1 MEAGLF
7 RFLRFSLGLEWEVKD
22 ILDGRQGCFDWEAC
36 YQFAK
41 RQTLVGVLFDGIQ
54 RLPKE
59 LAPARPLLLR
69 WLSDSESIRRRN
81 MRMDRA
87 SAYIYNKVCTAGFRC
102 CILKGQGNAL
112 LYPHPSS
119 RIPGDVDVWVM
130 ANREE
135 LRRIA
140 LSLTEGDVSSLQES
154 LNHIGLTVHG
164 VSVELHSTPALLNSP
179 LYNSRLQ
186 RWLKRNADLQCSN
199 RIALPNNAGEVAV
212 PTLSFNI
219 IYQLC
224 HLFHHCFYEG
234 VGLRQIVDYY
244 LVLKNT
250 DFSGNTNGVSGNTD
264 CDGVL
269 SNTDFTDNTDRV
281 DGNTDRGCFLLNTDF
296 TDNTDGIGGNA
307 ESDGSLLNTD
317 FTDNTDRIGGNAES
331 DGSLMNTDFTD
342 NTDRIGGNAES
353 DGSLLNTDCTDNTDR
368 IGGNAE
374 SDGSLMNTDFTDNT
388 DRIGG
393 NAESDGFLLN
403 TDFTDNTDRVD
414 GNTDRGC
421 FLLNTDFTDFT
432 DGFSGDLDED
442 GSLLNTD
449 CTDCTDSSSGG
460 LVEVDSGGSLVAL
473 QEELKWLGL
482 WEFAGAVMYVLR
494 EVMGLDEKRMICAP
508 DERRGRLLLEEIMA
522 GGNFGHYDT
531 RNHFG
536 QGALWHN
543 IQRFRRDWRMLRF
556 YPSEALS
563 EPLFRACHFL
573 WRWKQKHAGKPKE
586 RNCN

>member
-7 RFLRFSLGLEWEVKD
+7 RFLRFSLGLEGEVKGL
-22 ILDGRQGCFDWEAC
+22 LDGRKGSFDWDAC

-87 SAYIYNKVCTAGFRC
+87 SAYIYNKVSAAGFRC

-119 RIPGDVDVWVM
+119 RTPGDVDVWVM

-135 LRRIA
+135 LRHIA
-140 LSLTEGDVSSLQES
+140 LSLTEGDGSSLQES

-250 DFSGNTNGVSGNTD
+250 DFSGNTDGGAGNTD
-264 CDGVL
+264 RDEVL
-269 SNTDFTDNTDRV
+269 LNTDFTDSTDSSSGDFEVDGCFLNTDYTDFTDRFS
-281 DGNTDRGCFLLNTDF
+281 GNTDEGCFLLNTDCMDS
-296 TDNTDGIGGNA
+296 TDSSSGDFEVDGC
-307 ESDGSLLNTD
+307 
-317 FTDNTDRIGGNAES
+317 F
-331 DGSLMNTDFTD
+331 
-342 NTDRIGGNAES
+342 
-353 DGSLLNTDCTDNTDR
+353 LNTDC
-368 IGGNAE
+368 A
-374 SDGSLMNTDFTDNT
+374 DF
-388 DRIGG
+388 
-393 NAESDGFLLN
+393 L
-403 TDFTDNTDRVD
+403 
-414 GNTDRGC
+414 
-421 FLLNTDFTDFT
+421 
-432 DGFSGDLDED
+432 
-442 GSLLNTD
+442 
-449 CTDCTDSSSGG
+449 DSSSGG
-460 LVEVDSGGSLVAL
+460 LGEVDSGGALVAL

-573 WRWKQKHAGKPKE
+573 WRWKQKHTGKPKE
-586 RNCN
+586 RNRN

>member
-1 MEAGLF
+1 MLC
-7 RFLRFSLGLEWEVKD
+7 S
-22 ILDGRQGCFDWEAC
+22 ILI
-36 YQFAK
+36 
-41 RQTLVGVLFDGIQ
+41 LH
-54 RLPKE
+54 
-59 LAPARPLLLR
+59 
-69 WLSDSESIRRRN
+69 
-81 MRMDRA
+81 RA
-87 SAYIYNKVCTAGFRC
+87 S
-102 CILKGQGNAL
+102 
-112 LYPHPSS
+112 
-119 RIPGDVDVWVM
+119 PGDVDVWVM

-135 LRRIA
+135 LRHIA
-140 LSLTEGDVSSLQES
+140 LSLTEGDGSSLQES
-154 LNHIGLTVHG
+154 LNHMGLTVHG

-179 LYNSRLQ
+179 LHNSRLQ
-186 RWLKRNADLQCSN
+186 KWLKRNADLQCSN

-244 LVLKNT
+244 FVLKNT
-250 DFSGNTNGVSGNTD
+250 DFSGNTDEASGNTDCFSGNTD

-269 SNTDFTDNTDRV
+269 S
-281 DGNTDRGCFLLNTDF
+281 
-296 TDNTDGIGGNA
+296 
-307 ESDGSLLNTD
+307 NTD

-331 DGSLMNTDFTD
+331 DGSLMNTD
-342 NTDRIGGNAES
+342 
-353 DGSLLNTDCTDNTDR
+353 CTD
-368 IGGNAE
+368 
-374 SDGSLMNTDFTDNT
+374 
-388 DRIGG
+388 
-393 NAESDGFLLN
+393 FL
-403 TDFTDNTDRVD
+403 
-414 GNTDRGC
+414 
-421 FLLNTDFTDFT
+421 
-432 DGFSGDLDED
+432 
-442 GSLLNTD
+442 
-449 CTDCTDSSSGG
+449 DSSSGG
-460 LVEVDSGGSLVAL
+460 LGEVDSGGALVAL

-482 WEFAGAVMYVLR
+482 GEFAGAVMYVLR

-573 WRWKQKHAGKPKE
+573 WRWKQKHTGMPKE
-586 RNCN
+586 RNLN

>member
-22 ILDGRQGCFDWEAC
+22 LLDGRQGCFDWDAC

-41 RQTLVGVLFDGIQ
+41 RQTLAGVLFDGIQ

-87 SAYIYNKVCTAGFRC
+87 SAYIYNKVCAAGFRC

-140 LSLTEGDVSSLQES
+140 LSLTEGDGSSLQES
-154 LNHIGLTVHG
+154 LNHIGLTLHG

-179 LYNSRLQ
+179 LHNSRLQ
-186 RWLKRNADLQCSN
+186 KWLKRNADLQCSN

-264 CDGVL
+264 CFSGNTDCDGVL
-269 SNTDFTDNTDRV
+269 
-281 DGNTDRGCFLLNTDF
+281 L
-296 TDNTDGIGGNA
+296 
-307 ESDGSLLNTD
+307 
-317 FTDNTDRIGGNAES
+317 
-331 DGSLMNTDFTD
+331 
-342 NTDRIGGNAES
+342 
-353 DGSLLNTDCTDNTDR
+353 
-368 IGGNAE
+368 
-374 SDGSLMNTDFTDNT
+374 NTDFTDNT

-403 TDFTDNTDRVD
+403 TDFTDNTDRIGGNAESD
-414 GNTDRGC
+414 GS
-421 FLLNTDFTDFT
+421 LLNTDFTDFT

-522 GGNFGHYDT
+522 GGNFGHYDE

-563 EPLFRACHFL
+563 EPLFRVCHFL
-573 WRWKQKHAGKPKE
+573 WRWKQKHTGKPKE
-586 RNCN
+586 HNRN

>member
-1 MEAGLF
+1 MEAVYPGQCAVSVEHDQGVMEAGLF
-7 RFLRFSLGLEWEVKD
+7 RFLRFSLGLEGEAKGL
-22 ILDGRQGCFDWEAC
+22 LDGRKGSFDWDAC

-81 MRMDRA
+81 MRIDRA
-87 SAYIYNKVCTAGFRC
+87 SAYIYNKVCAAGFRC

-119 RIPGDVDVWVM
+119 RTPGDVDVWVM

-135 LRRIA
+135 LRHIA
-140 LSLTEGDVSSLQES
+140 LSLTEGDGSSLQES

-164 VSVELHSTPALLNSP
+164 VSMELHSTPALLNSP
-179 LYNSRLQ
+179 LHNSRLQ
-186 RWLKRNADLQCSN
+186 KWLKRNADLQCSN

-244 LVLKNT
+244 FVLMNT
-250 DFSGNTNGVSGNTD
+250 DFSGNTDEASGNTDGVSGNTD
-264 CDGVL
+264 EDGVL
-269 SNTDFTDNTDRV
+269 S
-281 DGNTDRGCFLLNTDF
+281 
-296 TDNTDGIGGNA
+296 
-307 ESDGSLLNTD
+307 NTD

-331 DGSLMNTDFTD
+331 DGSLMNTDCTDFTD
-342 NTDRIGGNAES
+342 SSSGDFEG
-353 DGSLLNTDCTDNTDR
+353 DGCLLNTDCTD
-368 IGGNAE
+368 
-374 SDGSLMNTDFTDNT
+374 
-388 DRIGG
+388 
-393 NAESDGFLLN
+393 FL
-403 TDFTDNTDRVD
+403 
-414 GNTDRGC
+414 
-421 FLLNTDFTDFT
+421 
-432 DGFSGDLDED
+432 
-442 GSLLNTD
+442 
-449 CTDCTDSSSGG
+449 DSSSGG
-460 LVEVDSGGSLVAL
+460 LGEVDSGGALVAL

-482 WEFAGAVMYVLR
+482 GEFAGAVMYVLR

-563 EPLFRACHFL
+563 EPLFRAWHFL
-573 WRWKQKHAGKPKE
+573 WRWKQKHIGMPKE
-586 RNCN
+586 RNLN

>member
-1 MEAGLF
+1 MEAVYPGQCAVSVEHDQGVMEAGLF
-7 RFLRFSLGLEWEVKD
+7 RFLRFSLGLEGEAKGL
-22 ILDGRQGCFDWEAC
+22 LDGRKGAFDWDAC

-81 MRMDRA
+81 MRIDRA
-87 SAYIYNKVCTAGFRC
+87 SAYIYNKVCAAGFRC

-119 RIPGDVDVWVM
+119 RTPGDVDVWVM

-135 LRRIA
+135 LRHIA
-140 LSLTEGDVSSLQES
+140 LSLTEGDGSSLQES

-179 LYNSRLQ
+179 LHNSRLQ
-186 RWLKRNADLQCSN
+186 KWLKRNADLQCSN

-250 DFSGNTNGVSGNTD
+250 DFSGNTDGGAGNTDRDEVLLNTDFTDFTDKVSGNTD
-264 CDGVL
+264 EDGVL
-269 SNTDFTDNTDRV
+269 SNTDF
-281 DGNTDRGCFLLNTDF
+281 
-296 TDNTDGIGGNA
+296 
-307 ESDGSLLNTD
+307 S
-317 FTDNTDRIGGNAES
+317 DNTDRIGGNAES
-331 DGSLMNTDFTD
+331 DGSLMNTD
-342 NTDRIGGNAES
+342 S
-353 DGSLLNTDCTDNTDR
+353 
-368 IGGNAE
+368 
-374 SDGSLMNTDFTDNT
+374 TDFTDSSS
-388 DRIGG
+388 G
-393 NAESDGFLLN
+393 
-403 TDFTDNTDRVD
+403 DFEGD
-414 GNTDRGC
+414 GC
-421 FLLNTDFTDFT
+421 FLNMDCADF
-432 DGFSGDLDED
+432 L
-442 GSLLNTD
+442 
-449 CTDCTDSSSGG
+449 DSSSGG
-460 LVEVDSGGSLVAL
+460 LGEVDSGGALVAL

-573 WRWKQKHAGKPKE
+573 WRWKQKHTGMPKE
-586 RNCN
+586 RNLN

>member
-1 MEAGLF
+1 MEAVYPGQCTVSVEHDKGVMEAGLF
-7 RFLRFSLGLEWEVKD
+7 RFLRFSLGLEGEVKGL
-22 ILDGRQGCFDWEAC
+22 LDGRKGSFDWDAC

-81 MRMDRA
+81 MRIDRA

-135 LRRIA
+135 LRHIA
-140 LSLTEGDVSSLQES
+140 FSLTEGDGSSLQES
-154 LNHIGLTVHG
+154 LNHMGLTVHG

-179 LYNSRLQ
+179 LHNSRLQ

-212 PTLSFNI
+212 PTVSFNI

-244 LVLKNT
+244 FVLMNT
-250 DFSGNTNGVSGNTD
+250 DFSGNTDEASGNTDGVSGNTD
-264 CDGVL
+264 E
-269 SNTDFTDNTDRV
+269 
-281 DGNTDRGCFLLNTDF
+281 GCLFLNTDF
-296 TDNTDGIGGNA
+296 TDFTDKVSGNTD
-307 ESDGSLLNTD
+307 EDGVLSNTD

-331 DGSLMNTDFTD
+331 DGSLMNTDCTDFTD
-342 NTDRIGGNAES
+342 SSSGDFEG
-353 DGSLLNTDCTDNTDR
+353 DGCLLNTDC
-368 IGGNAE
+368 A
-374 SDGSLMNTDFTDNT
+374 DF
-388 DRIGG
+388 
-393 NAESDGFLLN
+393 L
-403 TDFTDNTDRVD
+403 
-414 GNTDRGC
+414 
-421 FLLNTDFTDFT
+421 
-432 DGFSGDLDED
+432 
-442 GSLLNTD
+442 
-449 CTDCTDSSSGG
+449 DSSSGG
-460 LVEVDSGGSLVAL
+460 LGEVDSGGALVAL

-573 WRWKQKHAGKPKE
+573 WRWKQKHTGMPKE
-586 RNCN
+586 RNLN

>member
-1 MEAGLF
+1 MEAVYPGQCAVSVEHDKGVMEAGLF
-7 RFLRFSLGLEWEVKD
+7 RFLRFSLGLEGEEKD
-22 ILDGRQGCFDWEAC
+22 LLNGRQGSFDWDAC

-87 SAYIYNKVCTAGFRC
+87 SAYIYNKVCAAGFRC

-130 ANREE
+130 TNREE
-135 LRRIA
+135 LRHIA
-140 LSLTEGDVSSLQES
+140 LSLTEGDGSSLQES

-179 LYNSRLQ
+179 LHNSRLQ
-186 RWLKRNADLQCSN
+186 KWLKRNADLQCSN

-244 LVLKNT
+244 FVLKNT

-264 CDGVL
+264 RDEVFL
-269 SNTDFTDNTDRV
+269 NTDYTDFTDRFS
-281 DGNTDRGCFLLNTDF
+281 GNTDEGRFLLNTDYTDSTDSSSGDFEGDGCFLNTDYTDFTDRFSGNTDDGCFLLNTDY
-296 TDNTDGIGGNA
+296 
-307 ESDGSLLNTD
+307 TD
-317 FTDNTDRIGGNAES
+317 FTDRFS
-331 DGSLMNTDFTD
+331 
-342 NTDRIGGNAES
+342 
-353 DGSLLNTDCTDNTDR
+353 
-368 IGGNAE
+368 
-374 SDGSLMNTDFTDNT
+374 
-388 DRIGG
+388 
-393 NAESDGFLLN
+393 
-403 TDFTDNTDRVD
+403 
-414 GNTDRGC
+414 GNTDEGC
-421 FLLNTDFTDFT
+421 FLLNTDYTDST
-432 DGFSGDLDED
+432 DSSSGDFEGD
-442 GSLLNTD
+442 GCLLNMD
-449 CTDCTDSSSGG
+449 CADFLDSSSGG
-460 LVEVDSGGSLVAL
+460 LGKVDSGGALVAL
-473 QEELKWLGL
+473 QKELKWLGL
-482 WEFAGAVMYVLR
+482 WEFAGSVMYVLR

-508 DERRGRLLLEEIMA
+508 DDRRGRLLLEEIMA
-522 GGNFGHYDT
+522 GGNFGHYDE

-563 EPLFRACHFL
+563 EPLFRVCHFL
-573 WRWKQKHAGKPKE
+573 WRWKQKHAGMPKE
-586 RNCN
+586 RNRN

>member
-7 RFLRFSLGLEWEVKD
+7 RFLRFSLGLEGEVKGL
-22 ILDGRQGCFDWEAC
+22 LDGRKGSFDWDAC

-87 SAYIYNKVCTAGFRC
+87 SAYIYNKVCAAGFRC

-119 RIPGDVDVWVM
+119 RTPGDVDVWVV

-135 LRRIA
+135 LRHIA
-140 LSLTEGDVSSLQES
+140 LSLTEGDGSSLQES

-179 LYNSRLQ
+179 LHNSRLQ
-186 RWLKRNADLQCSN
+186 KWLKRNADLQCSN

-250 DFSGNTNGVSGNTD
+250 DFSGNTNGASGNTD
-264 CDGVL
+264 RDEV
-269 SNTDFTDNTDRV
+269 
-281 DGNTDRGCFLLNTDF
+281 
-296 TDNTDGIGGNA
+296 
-307 ESDGSLLNTD
+307 
-317 FTDNTDRIGGNAES
+317 
-331 DGSLMNTDFTD
+331 
-342 NTDRIGGNAES
+342 
-353 DGSLLNTDCTDNTDR
+353 LLNTDCMDSTDSSSGDF
-368 IGGNAE
+368 
-374 SDGSLMNTDFTDNT
+374 DGD
-388 DRIGG
+388 
-393 NAESDGFLLN
+393 
-403 TDFTDNTDRVD
+403 
-414 GNTDRGC
+414 GC
-421 FLLNTDFTDFT
+421 FLNTDFTDFT
-432 DGFSGDLDED
+432 DRVSGNTDED
-442 GSLLNTD
+442 GVLSNTDYTDFTDRVSGNTDEGCFLLNTD
-449 CTDCTDSSSGG
+449 CADFLDSSSGG
-460 LVEVDSGGSLVAL
+460 LGEVDSGGALVAL

-563 EPLFRACHFL
+563 EPLFRVCHFL
-573 WRWKQKHAGKPKE
+573 WRWKQKHTGKPKE
-586 RNCN
+586 RNRN

>member
-7 RFLRFSLGLEWEVKD
+7 HFLRFSLGLEGEVKGL
-22 ILDGRQGCFDWEAC
+22 LDGRKGAFDWDAC
-36 YQFAK
+36 YLFAK

-54 RLPKE
+54 RLPKK

-87 SAYIYNKVCTAGFRC
+87 SAYIYNKVCAAGFRC

-130 ANREE
+130 TNREE
-135 LRRIA
+135 LRHIA
-140 LSLTEGDVSSLQES
+140 LSLTEGDGSSLHES

-179 LYNSRLQ
+179 LHNSRLQ
-186 RWLKRNADLQCSN
+186 KWLKRNADLQCSN
-199 RIALPNNAGEVAV
+199 RIALPDNAGEVAV

-234 VGLRQIVDYY
+234 VGLRQIVDYFF
-244 LVLKNT
+244 VLMNT
-250 DFSGNTNGVSGNTD
+250 DFSGNTDEGAGNTD
-264 CDGVL
+264 RDEVFL
-269 SNTDFTDNTDRV
+269 NTDFTDSTDRFS
-281 DGNTDRGCFLLNTDF
+281 GNTDGGGFLLNTDYTDSTDSSSGDFEVDGCFLNTDYTDFTDRFSGNTDEGCFLLNTDCMDS
-296 TDNTDGIGGNA
+296 TDSSSGDFEVDGCFLNTDY
-307 ESDGSLLNTD
+307 TD
-317 FTDNTDRIGGNAES
+317 FTDRFS
-331 DGSLMNTDFTD
+331 
-342 NTDRIGGNAES
+342 
-353 DGSLLNTDCTDNTDR
+353 
-368 IGGNAE
+368 
-374 SDGSLMNTDFTDNT
+374 
-388 DRIGG
+388 
-393 NAESDGFLLN
+393 
-403 TDFTDNTDRVD
+403 
-414 GNTDRGC
+414 GNTDEGC
-421 FLLNTDFTDFT
+421 FLLNTDCMD
-432 DGFSGDLDED
+432 S
-442 GSLLNTD
+442 
-449 CTDCTDSSSGG
+449 TDSSSGDFEG
-460 LVEVDSGGSLVAL
+460 DGCFLNTDCADFLDSSSGGFGEVDSGGALVAL

-522 GGNFGHYDT
+522 GGNFGHYDE

-543 IQRFRRDWRMLRF
+543 IQRLRRDWRMLRF

-573 WRWKQKHAGKPKE
+573 WRWKQKHTGKPIE
-586 RNCN
+586 CNRN

>member
-1 MEAGLF
+1 MEAVYPGQCAVSVEHDQGVMEAGLF
-7 RFLRFSLGLEWEVKD
+7 RFLRFSLGLEGEAKGL
-22 ILDGRQGCFDWEAC
+22 LDGRKGSFDWDAC

-81 MRMDRA
+81 MRMDRS
-87 SAYIYNKVCTAGFRC
+87 SAYIYNKVCAAGFRC

-119 RIPGDVDVWVM
+119 RTPGDVDVWVM

-135 LRRIA
+135 LPHIA
-140 LSLTEGDVSSLQES
+140 LSLTDGDGSSLQES

-179 LYNSRLQ
+179 LHNSRLQ
-186 RWLKRNADLQCSN
+186 KWLKRNADLQCSN

-244 LVLKNT
+244 FVLMNT
-250 DFSGNTNGVSGNTD
+250 DFSGNTDEASGNTDGVSGNTD
-264 CDGVL
+264 EDGVL
-269 SNTDFTDNTDRV
+269 S
-281 DGNTDRGCFLLNTDF
+281 
-296 TDNTDGIGGNA
+296 
-307 ESDGSLLNTD
+307 NTD

-331 DGSLMNTDFTD
+331 DGSLMNTDCTDFTD
-342 NTDRIGGNAES
+342 SSSGDFEG
-353 DGSLLNTDCTDNTDR
+353 DGCLLNTDCTD
-368 IGGNAE
+368 
-374 SDGSLMNTDFTDNT
+374 
-388 DRIGG
+388 
-393 NAESDGFLLN
+393 FL
-403 TDFTDNTDRVD
+403 
-414 GNTDRGC
+414 
-421 FLLNTDFTDFT
+421 
-432 DGFSGDLDED
+432 
-442 GSLLNTD
+442 
-449 CTDCTDSSSGG
+449 DSSSGG
-460 LVEVDSGGSLVAL
+460 LGEVDSGGALVAL

-563 EPLFRACHFL
+563 EPLFRAWHFL
-573 WRWKQKHAGKPKE
+573 WRWKQKHTGMPKE
-586 RNCN
+586 RNLN

>member
-7 RFLRFSLGLEWEVKD
+7 RFLCFSLGLEGEVKGL
-22 ILDGRQGCFDWEAC
+22 LDGRKGSFDWNAC

-87 SAYIYNKVCTAGFRC
+87 SAYIYNKVCAAGFRC

-112 LYPHPSS
+112 LYPRPSS
-119 RIPGDVDVWVM
+119 RTPGDVDVWVM

-135 LRRIA
+135 LRHIA
-140 LSLTEGDVSSLQES
+140 LSLTEGDGSSLQES

-179 LYNSRLQ
+179 LHNSRLQ
-186 RWLKRNADLQCSN
+186 KWLKRNADLQCSN

-264 CDGVL
+264 CFSGNTDCFSGNTDCDGVL
-269 SNTDFTDNTDRV
+269 LNTDFTDNTDRV
-281 DGNTDRGCFLLNTDF
+281 DGNTDRGC
-296 TDNTDGIGGNA
+296 
-307 ESDGSLLNTD
+307 
-317 FTDNTDRIGGNAES
+317 
-331 DGSLMNTDFTD
+331 
-342 NTDRIGGNAES
+342 
-353 DGSLLNTDCTDNTDR
+353 
-368 IGGNAE
+368 
-374 SDGSLMNTDFTDNT
+374 
-388 DRIGG
+388 
-393 NAESDGFLLN
+393 FLLN

-522 GGNFGHYDT
+522 GGNFGHYDE

-563 EPLFRACHFL
+563 EPLFRVCHFL
-573 WRWKQKHAGKPKE
+573 WRWKQKHTGKPK
-586 RNCN
+586 

>member
-7 RFLRFSLGLEWEVKD
+7 RFLRFSLGVEGEVKG
-22 ILDGRQGCFDWEAC
+22 LLEGRKGAFDWDAC
-36 YQFAK
+36 YLFAK

-87 SAYIYNKVCTAGFRC
+87 SAYIYNKVCAVGFRC

-135 LRRIA
+135 LRHIA
-140 LSLTEGDVSSLQES
+140 LSLTEGDGSSLQES

-179 LYNSRLQ
+179 LHNSRLQ
-186 RWLKRNADLQCSN
+186 RWLKRNANLQCSN

-234 VGLRQIVDYY
+234 VGLRQIVDYFF
-244 LVLKNT
+244 VLKNT
-250 DFSGNTNGVSGNTD
+250 DFSGNTNGASGNTD
-264 CDGVL
+264 RDGV
-269 SNTDFTDNTDRV
+269 
-281 DGNTDRGCFLLNTDF
+281 LLNTDF
-296 TDNTDGIGGNA
+296 TDSTDRFSGNTDGG
-307 ESDGSLLNTD
+307 
-317 FTDNTDRIGGNAES
+317 
-331 DGSLMNTDFTD
+331 
-342 NTDRIGGNAES
+342 
-353 DGSLLNTDCTDNTDR
+353 
-368 IGGNAE
+368 
-374 SDGSLMNTDFTDNT
+374 
-388 DRIGG
+388 
-393 NAESDGFLLN
+393 GFLLN
-403 TDFTDNTDRVD
+403 TDYTDSTDSSSGDFEGDGCLSNTNCTDSTDRFS
-414 GNTDRGC
+414 GNTDEGC
-421 FLLNTDFTDFT
+421 F
-432 DGFSGDLDED
+432 
-442 GSLLNTD
+442 LLNTD
-449 CTDCTDSSSGG
+449 CTDCTDSSSGDFEGDGCFLNMDCADFLDSSSGG
-460 LVEVDSGGSLVAL
+460 LGEVDSGGALVAL

-482 WEFAGAVMYVLR
+482 WGFAGAVMYVLR

-522 GGNFGHYDT
+522 GGNFGHYDE

-563 EPLFRACHFL
+563 EPLFRVCHFL
-573 WRWKQKHAGKPKE
+573 WRWKQKHTGKPKE
-586 RNCN
+586 RNRN

>member
-7 RFLRFSLGLEWEVKD
+7 HFLRFSLGLEGEVKD
-22 ILDGRQGCFDWEAC
+22 LLDGRQGCFDWDAC

-87 SAYIYNKVCTAGFRC
+87 SAYIYNKVCAAGFRC

-119 RIPGDVDVWVM
+119 RTPGDVDVWVV
-130 ANREE
+130 ANHEE
-135 LRRIA
+135 LRHIA
-140 LSLTEGDVSSLQES
+140 LSLTEGDGSSLQES
-154 LNHIGLTVHG
+154 LNHIVLTVYG

-179 LYNSRLQ
+179 LHNSRLQ

-212 PTLSFNI
+212 PTVSFNI

-264 CDGVL
+264 CF
-269 SNTDFTDNTDRV
+269 S
-281 DGNTDRGCFLLNTDF
+281 GNTDCDGGLLNTDF
-296 TDNTDGIGGNA
+296 TDNTDRIGGNA

-331 DGSLMNTDFTD
+331 DGSLMNTD
-342 NTDRIGGNAES
+342 
-353 DGSLLNTDCTDNTDR
+353 C
-368 IGGNAE
+368 
-374 SDGSLMNTDFTDNT
+374 
-388 DRIGG
+388 
-393 NAESDGFLLN
+393 
-403 TDFTDNTDRVD
+403 
-414 GNTDRGC
+414 
-421 FLLNTDFTDFT
+421 TDFT

-494 EVMGLDEKRMICAP
+494 EVMGLDEKRMICVP

-522 GGNFGHYDT
+522 GGNFGHYDE

-573 WRWKQKHAGKPKE
+573 WRWKQKHTGKPKG
-586 RNCN
+586 RNRN

>member
-7 RFLRFSLGLEWEVKD
+7 RFLRFSLGLEGEVKGL
-22 ILDGRQGCFDWEAC
+22 LDGRKGSFDWDAC

-87 SAYIYNKVCTAGFRC
+87 SAYIYNMVCAAGFRC

-135 LRRIA
+135 LRHIA
-140 LSLTEGDVSSLQES
+140 LSLTEGDGSSLQES

-179 LYNSRLQ
+179 LHNSRLQ
-186 RWLKRNADLQCSN
+186 KWLKRNADLQCSN

-212 PTLSFNI
+212 PTVSFNI

-244 LVLKNT
+244 FVLKNT
-250 DFSGNTNGVSGNTD
+250 DFSGNTDEASGNTDGVSGNTD
-264 CDGVL
+264 E
-269 SNTDFTDNTDRV
+269 
-281 DGNTDRGCFLLNTDF
+281 GCLFLNTDF
-296 TDNTDGIGGNA
+296 TDFTDKVSGNTD
-307 ESDGSLLNTD
+307 EDGVLSNTD

-331 DGSLMNTDFTD
+331 DGSLMNTDCTDFTD
-342 NTDRIGGNAES
+342 SSSGDFEG
-353 DGSLLNTDCTDNTDR
+353 DGCLLNTDC
-368 IGGNAE
+368 A
-374 SDGSLMNTDFTDNT
+374 DF
-388 DRIGG
+388 
-393 NAESDGFLLN
+393 L
-403 TDFTDNTDRVD
+403 
-414 GNTDRGC
+414 
-421 FLLNTDFTDFT
+421 
-432 DGFSGDLDED
+432 
-442 GSLLNTD
+442 
-449 CTDCTDSSSGG
+449 DSSSGG
-460 LVEVDSGGSLVAL
+460 LGEVDSGGSLVAL

-482 WEFAGAVMYVLR
+482 GEFAGAVMYVLR

-563 EPLFRACHFL
+563 EPLFRAWHFL
-573 WRWKQKHAGKPKE
+573 WRWKQKHIGMPKE
-586 RNCN
+586 RNLN

>member
-7 RFLRFSLGLEWEVKD
+7 RFLRFSLGLEGEVKD
-22 ILDGRQGCFDWEAC
+22 LLDGRQGCFDWDAC

-41 RQTLVGVLFDGIQ
+41 RQTLVGVLFNGIQ

-59 LAPARPLLLR
+59 LAPTRPLLLR

-87 SAYIYNKVCTAGFRC
+87 SAYIYNKVCATGFRC

-112 LYPHPSS
+112 LYPRPSS

-140 LSLTEGDVSSLQES
+140 LSLTEEDGSPLQES

-164 VSVELHSTPALLNSP
+164 VSVELHSTPVLLNSP
-179 LYNSRLQ
+179 LHNSRLQ
-186 RWLKRNADLQCSN
+186 KWLKRNADLQCSN

-212 PTLSFNI
+212 PTVSFNI

-244 LVLKNT
+244 FVLKNT

-264 CDGVL
+264 CFSGNTDCDGGL
-269 SNTDFTDNTDRV
+269 LNTDFTDNTDCFSGNTDCDGSLLDTDFTDNTDRV

-296 TDNTDGIGGNA
+296 TDNTD
-307 ESDGSLLNTD
+307 
-317 FTDNTDRIGGNAES
+317 RIGGNAES
-331 DGSLMNTDFTD
+331 DGSLM
-342 NTDRIGGNAES
+342 
-353 DGSLLNTDCTDNTDR
+353 
-368 IGGNAE
+368 
-374 SDGSLMNTDFTDNT
+374 
-388 DRIGG
+388 
-393 NAESDGFLLN
+393 
-403 TDFTDNTDRVD
+403 
-414 GNTDRGC
+414 
-421 FLLNTDFTDFT
+421 
-432 DGFSGDLDED
+432 
-442 GSLLNTD
+442 NTD

-563 EPLFRACHFL
+563 EPLFRVCHFL
-573 WRWKQKHAGKPKE
+573 WRWKQKHTGKPKE
-586 RNCN
+586 RNRN

>member
-7 RFLRFSLGLEWEVKD
+7 RFLRFSLGLEGEAKG
-22 ILDGRQGCFDWEAC
+22 ILDGRKGSFDWDAC

-87 SAYIYNKVCTAGFRC
+87 SAYVYNKVCAAGFRC

-135 LRRIA
+135 LRHIA
-140 LSLTEGDVSSLQES
+140 LSLTEGDGSSLQES

-179 LYNSRLQ
+179 LHNSRLQ
-186 RWLKRNADLQCSN
+186 KWLKRNADLQCSN

-212 PTLSFNI
+212 PTVSFNI

-244 LVLKNT
+244 FVLMNT
-250 DFSGNTNGVSGNTD
+250 DFSGNTNGASGNTDCFSGNTD

-269 SNTDFTDNTDRV
+269 SNTDFTDNTDR
-281 DGNTDRGCFLLNTDF
+281 
-296 TDNTDGIGGNA
+296 IGGNA
-307 ESDGSLLNTD
+307 DGVDRRLLQ
-317 FTDNTDRIGGNAES
+317 
-331 DGSLMNTDFTD
+331 
-342 NTDRIGGNAES
+342 
-353 DGSLLNTDCTDNTDR
+353 
-368 IGGNAE
+368 
-374 SDGSLMNTDFTDNT
+374 
-388 DRIGG
+388 
-393 NAESDGFLLN
+393 
-403 TDFTDNTDRVD
+403 
-414 GNTDRGC
+414 
-421 FLLNTDFTDFT
+421 
-432 DGFSGDLDED
+432 DE
-442 GSLLNTD
+442 LRR
-449 CTDCTDSSSGG
+449 
-460 LVEVDSGGSLVAL
+460 
-473 QEELKWLGL
+473 LGL
-482 WEFAGAVMYVLR
+482 WEFAGAVMYIMK
-494 EVMGLDEKRMICAP
+494 EVFGLEDDRLIVPP
-508 DERRGRLLLEEIMA
+508 DVKRGRLVLKEVLEA
-522 GGNFGHYDT
+522 GNFGQYDK
-531 RNHFG
+531 RNRFG
-536 QGALWHN
+536 HSALGHN
-543 IQRFRRDWRMLRF
+543 LQRLYRDMRLVRYF
-556 YPSEALS
+556 PEEALS
-563 EPLFRACHFL
+563 EPFFRIWHFF
-573 WRWKQKHAGKPKE
+573 WRK
-586 RNCN
+586 RIVR

>member
-7 RFLRFSLGLEWEVKD
+7 RFLRFSLGLEGEVKGL
-22 ILDGRQGCFDWEAC
+22 LDGRKGSFDWDAC

-87 SAYIYNKVCTAGFRC
+87 SAYIYNKVCAAGFRC

-135 LRRIA
+135 LRHIA
-140 LSLTEGDVSSLQES
+140 LSLTEGDGSSLQES

-186 RWLKRNADLQCSN
+186 KWFKRNADLQCSN
-199 RIALPNNAGEVAV
+199 RIALPNNAGKVAV

-244 LVLKNT
+244 FVLKNT
-250 DFSGNTNGVSGNTD
+250 DFSGNTDEGAGNTDRDEVLLNTDYTDSTDSSSGDFEGDGCFLNTDYTDFTDRFSGNTD
-264 CDGVL
+264 E
-269 SNTDFTDNTDRV
+269 
-281 DGNTDRGCFLLNTDF
+281 GCFLLNTDC
-296 TDNTDGIGGNA
+296 
-307 ESDGSLLNTD
+307 TD
-317 FTDNTDRIGGNAES
+317 FTDSSSGDFEG
-331 DGSLMNTDFTD
+331 DGC
-342 NTDRIGGNAES
+342 
-353 DGSLLNTDCTDNTDR
+353 LLNTDC
-368 IGGNAE
+368 A
-374 SDGSLMNTDFTDNT
+374 DF
-388 DRIGG
+388 
-393 NAESDGFLLN
+393 L
-403 TDFTDNTDRVD
+403 
-414 GNTDRGC
+414 
-421 FLLNTDFTDFT
+421 
-432 DGFSGDLDED
+432 
-442 GSLLNTD
+442 
-449 CTDCTDSSSGG
+449 DSSSGG
-460 LVEVDSGGSLVAL
+460 LGEVDSGGALVAL

-494 EVMGLDEKRMICAP
+494 EVMRLDEKRMICAP

-522 GGNFGHYDT
+522 GGNFGHYDE

-586 RNCN
+586 RNRN

>member
-1 MEAGLF
+1 MEAVYPGQCAVSVEHDQGVMEAGLF
-7 RFLRFSLGLEWEVKD
+7 RFLRFSLGLEGEAKGL
-22 ILDGRQGCFDWEAC
+22 LDGRKGSFDWDAC

-81 MRMDRA
+81 MRIDRA
-87 SAYIYNKVCTAGFRC
+87 SAYIYNKVCAAGFRC

-119 RIPGDVDVWVM
+119 RTPGDVDVWVM

-135 LRRIA
+135 LRHIA
-140 LSLTEGDVSSLQES
+140 LSLTEGDGSSLQES

-164 VSVELHSTPALLNSP
+164 VSMELHSTPALLNSP
-179 LYNSRLQ
+179 LHNSRLQ
-186 RWLKRNADLQCSN
+186 KWLKRNADLQCSN

-244 LVLKNT
+244 FVLMNT
-250 DFSGNTNGVSGNTD
+250 DFSGNTDEASGNTDGVSGNTD
-264 CDGVL
+264 E
-269 SNTDFTDNTDRV
+269 
-281 DGNTDRGCFLLNTDF
+281 GCLFLNTDF
-296 TDNTDGIGGNA
+296 TDFTDKVSGNTD
-307 ESDGSLLNTD
+307 EDGVLSNTD

-331 DGSLMNTDFTD
+331 DGSLMNTD
-342 NTDRIGGNAES
+342 
-353 DGSLLNTDCTDNTDR
+353 CTD
-368 IGGNAE
+368 
-374 SDGSLMNTDFTDNT
+374 F
-388 DRIGG
+388 
-393 NAESDGFLLN
+393 
-403 TDFTDNTDRVD
+403 
-414 GNTDRGC
+414 
-421 FLLNTDFTDFT
+421 
-432 DGFSGDLDED
+432 
-442 GSLLNTD
+442 
-449 CTDCTDSSSGG
+449 TDSSSGG
-460 LVEVDSGGSLVAL
+460 VVEVDSGGALVAL

-482 WEFAGAVMYVLR
+482 GEFAGAVMYVLR

-573 WRWKQKHAGKPKE
+573 WRWKQKHIGMPKE
-586 RNCN
+586 RNLN

>member
-7 RFLRFSLGLEWEVKD
+7 RFLRFSLGLEGEVKGL
-22 ILDGRQGCFDWEAC
+22 LDGRKGSFDWDAC

-87 SAYIYNKVCTAGFRC
+87 SAYIYNKVSAAGFRC

-119 RIPGDVDVWVM
+119 RTPGDVDVWVM

-135 LRRIA
+135 LRHIA
-140 LSLTEGDVSSLQES
+140 LSLTEGDGSSLQES

-250 DFSGNTNGVSGNTD
+250 DFSGNTDGGAGNTD
-264 CDGVL
+264 RDEVL
-269 SNTDFTDNTDRV
+269 LNTDFTDSTDSSSGDFEVDGCFLNTDYTDFTDRFS
-281 DGNTDRGCFLLNTDF
+281 GNTDEGCFLLNTDCMDS
-296 TDNTDGIGGNA
+296 TDSSSGDFEVDGC
-307 ESDGSLLNTD
+307 
-317 FTDNTDRIGGNAES
+317 F
-331 DGSLMNTDFTD
+331 
-342 NTDRIGGNAES
+342 
-353 DGSLLNTDCTDNTDR
+353 LNTDC
-368 IGGNAE
+368 A
-374 SDGSLMNTDFTDNT
+374 
-388 DRIGG
+388 
-393 NAESDGFLLN
+393 
-403 TDFTDNTDRVD
+403 
-414 GNTDRGC
+414 
-421 FLLNTDFTDFT
+421 
-432 DGFSGDLDED
+432 
-442 GSLLNTD
+442 
-449 CTDCTDSSSGG
+449 DCTDSSSGG

-473 QEELKWLGL
+473 QKELKWLGL

-573 WRWKQKHAGKPKE
+573 WRWKQKHTGKPKE
-586 RNCN
+586 RNRN

>member
-7 RFLRFSLGLEWEVKD
+7 CFLRFSLGLEGEVKGL
-22 ILDGRQGCFDWEAC
+22 LDGRKGSFDWDAC

-87 SAYIYNKVCTAGFRC
+87 SAYIYNKVCAAGFRC

-119 RIPGDVDVWVM
+119 RIPGDVDVWVV

-135 LRRIA
+135 LRHIA
-140 LSLTEGDVSSLQES
+140 LSLTEGDGSSLQES

-179 LYNSRLQ
+179 LHNSRLQ

-244 LVLKNT
+244 FVLMNT
-250 DFSGNTNGVSGNTD
+250 DFSGNTDGISGNTD
-264 CDGVL
+264 E
-269 SNTDFTDNTDRV
+269 
-281 DGNTDRGCFLLNTDF
+281 GCLFLNTDF
-296 TDNTDGIGGNA
+296 TDFTDKVSGNTD
-307 ESDGSLLNTD
+307 EDGVLSNTD

-331 DGSLMNTDFTD
+331 DGSLMNTDCTDFTD
-342 NTDRIGGNAES
+342 SSSGDFEG
-353 DGSLLNTDCTDNTDR
+353 DGCLLNTDC
-368 IGGNAE
+368 A
-374 SDGSLMNTDFTDNT
+374 DF
-388 DRIGG
+388 
-393 NAESDGFLLN
+393 L
-403 TDFTDNTDRVD
+403 
-414 GNTDRGC
+414 
-421 FLLNTDFTDFT
+421 
-432 DGFSGDLDED
+432 
-442 GSLLNTD
+442 
-449 CTDCTDSSSGG
+449 DSSSGG
-460 LVEVDSGGSLVAL
+460 LGEVDSGGALVAL

-482 WEFAGAVMYVLR
+482 GEFAGAVMYVLR

-573 WRWKQKHAGKPKE
+573 WRWKQKHTGMPKE
-586 RNCN
+586 RNLN

>member
-1 MEAGLF
+1 MEAVYPGQCAVSVEHDKGVMEAGLF
-7 RFLRFSLGLEWEVKD
+7 RFLRFSLGLEGEVKGL
-22 ILDGRQGCFDWEAC
+22 LDGRKGSFDWDAC

-135 LRRIA
+135 LRHIA
-140 LSLTEGDVSSLQES
+140 LSLTEGDGSSLQES

-179 LYNSRLQ
+179 LHNSRLQ
-186 RWLKRNADLQCSN
+186 KWLKRNADLQCSN

-212 PTLSFNI
+212 PTVSFNI

-244 LVLKNT
+244 FVLMNT
-250 DFSGNTNGVSGNTD
+250 DFSGNTDEASGNTDGVSGNTD
-264 CDGVL
+264 E
-269 SNTDFTDNTDRV
+269 
-281 DGNTDRGCFLLNTDF
+281 GCLFLNTDF
-296 TDNTDGIGGNA
+296 TDFTDKVSGNTD
-307 ESDGSLLNTD
+307 EDGVLSNTD

-331 DGSLMNTDFTD
+331 DGSLMNTDCTDFTD
-342 NTDRIGGNAES
+342 SSSGDFEG
-353 DGSLLNTDCTDNTDR
+353 DGCLLNTDC
-368 IGGNAE
+368 A
-374 SDGSLMNTDFTDNT
+374 DF
-388 DRIGG
+388 
-393 NAESDGFLLN
+393 L
-403 TDFTDNTDRVD
+403 
-414 GNTDRGC
+414 
-421 FLLNTDFTDFT
+421 
-432 DGFSGDLDED
+432 
-442 GSLLNTD
+442 
-449 CTDCTDSSSGG
+449 DSSSGG
-460 LVEVDSGGSLVAL
+460 LGEVDSGGALVAL

-573 WRWKQKHAGKPKE
+573 WRWKQKHTGMPKE
-586 RNCN
+586 RNLN

>member
-1 MEAGLF
+1 MEHDKGVMEAGLF
-7 RFLRFSLGLEWEVKD
+7 RFLRFSLGLEGEVKGF
-22 ILDGRQGCFDWEAC
+22 LDGRKGAFDWDAC

-59 LAPARPLLLR
+59 LAPTRPLLLR

-87 SAYIYNKVCTAGFRC
+87 SAYIYNKVCAAGFRC

-119 RIPGDVDVWVM
+119 RTPGDVDVWVM

-135 LRRIA
+135 LRHIA
-140 LSLTEGDVSSLQES
+140 LSLTEGDGSSLQES

-164 VSVELHSTPALLNSP
+164 VSMELHSTPALLNSP
-179 LYNSRLQ
+179 LHNSRLQ
-186 RWLKRNADLQCSN
+186 KWLKRNADLQCSN

-244 LVLKNT
+244 FVLMNT
-250 DFSGNTNGVSGNTD
+250 DFSGNTD
-264 CDGVL
+264 E
-269 SNTDFTDNTDRV
+269 
-281 DGNTDRGCFLLNTDF
+281 GCLFLNTDF
-296 TDNTDGIGGNA
+296 TDFTDKVSGNTD
-307 ESDGSLLNTD
+307 EDGVLSNTD

-331 DGSLMNTDFTD
+331 DGSLMNTDCTDFTD
-342 NTDRIGGNAES
+342 SSSGDFEG
-353 DGSLLNTDCTDNTDR
+353 DGCLLNTDCADLTD
-368 IGGNAE
+368 E
-374 SDGSLMNTDFTDNT
+374 FS
-388 DRIGG
+388 
-393 NAESDGFLLN
+393 
-403 TDFTDNTDRVD
+403 

-421 FLLNTDFTDFT
+421 FLLNTDCTDF
-432 DGFSGDLDED
+432 
-442 GSLLNTD
+442 
-449 CTDCTDSSSGG
+449 TDSSSGG
-460 LVEVDSGGSLVAL
+460 VVEVDSGGSLVAL

-494 EVMGLDEKRMICAP
+494 EVMGLDEKRMVCAP

-563 EPLFRACHFL
+563 EPLFRVCHFL
-573 WRWKQKHAGKPKE
+573 WRWKQKHTGMPKE
-586 RNCN
+586 RNLN

>member
-1 MEAGLF
+1 MEAVYPGQCAVSVEHDKGVMEAGLF
-7 RFLRFSLGLEWEVKD
+7 RFLRFSLGLEGEVKGL
-22 ILDGRQGCFDWEAC
+22 LDGRQGCFDWDAC

-87 SAYIYNKVCTAGFRC
+87 SAYIYNKVCAAGFRC

-135 LRRIA
+135 LRHIA
-140 LSLTEGDVSSLQES
+140 LSLTEGDGSPLQES

-179 LYNSRLQ
+179 LHNSRLQ
-186 RWLKRNADLQCSN
+186 KWLKRNADLQCCN

-212 PTLSFNI
+212 PTVSFNI

-244 LVLKNT
+244 FVLKNT

-264 CDGVL
+264 CF
-269 SNTDFTDNTDRV
+269 S
-281 DGNTDRGCFLLNTDF
+281 GNTDCDGFL
-296 TDNTDGIGGNA
+296 
-307 ESDGSLLNTD
+307 SNTD

-342 NTDRIGGNAES
+342 
-353 DGSLLNTDCTDNTDR
+353 
-368 IGGNAE
+368 
-374 SDGSLMNTDFTDNT
+374 
-388 DRIGG
+388 
-393 NAESDGFLLN
+393 
-403 TDFTDNTDRVD
+403 
-414 GNTDRGC
+414 
-421 FLLNTDFTDFT
+421 
-432 DGFSGDLDED
+432 
-442 GSLLNTD
+442 
-449 CTDCTDSSSGG
+449 CTDSSSGG

-473 QEELKWLGL
+473 QKELRWLGL

-522 GGNFGHYDT
+522 GGNFGHYDE
-531 RNHFG
+531 RNRFG

-573 WRWKQKHAGKPKE
+573 WRWKQKHTGKPKE
-586 RNCN
+586 RNRN

>member
-1 MEAGLF
+1 MEAVYPGQCAVSVEHDKGVMEAGLF
-7 RFLRFSLGLEWEVKD
+7 RFLRFSLGLEGEVKGL
-22 ILDGRQGCFDWEAC
+22 LDSRKGSFDWDAC

-59 LAPARPLLLR
+59 LAPARLLLLR

-87 SAYIYNKVCTAGFRC
+87 SAYIYNKVCAAGFRC

-130 ANREE
+130 ASREE
-135 LRRIA
+135 LRHIA
-140 LSLTEGDVSSLQES
+140 LSLTEGDGSSLQES

-179 LYNSRLQ
+179 LHNSRLQ

-212 PTLSFNI
+212 PTVSFNI

-244 LVLKNT
+244 FVLKNT
-250 DFSGNTNGVSGNTD
+250 DFSGNTNGASGNTD
-264 CDGVL
+264 CDEVL
-269 SNTDFTDNTDRV
+269 LNTDFTDSTDRFS
-281 DGNTDRGCFLLNTDF
+281 GNTDEGCFLLNTDY
-296 TDNTDGIGGNA
+296 TDSTDRFLGNTDEGR
-307 ESDGSLLNTD
+307 
-317 FTDNTDRIGGNAES
+317 F
-331 DGSLMNTDFTD
+331 
-342 NTDRIGGNAES
+342 
-353 DGSLLNTDCTDNTDR
+353 LLNTDCTD
-368 IGGNAE
+368 
-374 SDGSLMNTDFTDNT
+374 FTDSSSG
-388 DRIGG
+388 DFEG
-393 NAESDGFLLN
+393 DGCLLN
-403 TDFTDNTDRVD
+403 TDCADFTDRFS
-414 GNTDRGC
+414 GNTDEEC
-421 FLLNTDFTDFT
+421 F
-432 DGFSGDLDED
+432 
-442 GSLLNTD
+442 LLNTD
-449 CTDCTDSSSGG
+449 CTDFTDSSSGDFEGDGCLLNTDCADFFDSSSGG
-460 LVEVDSGGSLVAL
+460 LGEVDSGGTLVAL

-482 WEFAGAVMYVLR
+482 WELAGAVMYVLR

-522 GGNFGHYDT
+522 GGNFGHYDE

-563 EPLFRACHFL
+563 EPLFRVCHFL
-573 WRWKQKHAGKPKE
+573 WRWKQKHTGKPKE
-586 RNCN
+586 RNRN

>member
-1 MEAGLF
+1 MEAVYPGQCAVSVEHDKGVMEAGLF
-7 RFLRFSLGLEWEVKD
+7 RFLRFSLGLEGEVKGL
-22 ILDGRQGCFDWEAC
+22 LDSRKGSFDWDAC

-59 LAPARPLLLR
+59 LAPARLLLLR

-87 SAYIYNKVCTAGFRC
+87 SAYIYNKVCAAGFRC

-130 ANREE
+130 ASREE
-135 LRRIA
+135 LRHIA
-140 LSLTEGDVSSLQES
+140 LSLTEGDGSSLQES

-179 LYNSRLQ
+179 LHNSRLQ

-212 PTLSFNI
+212 PTVSFNI

-244 LVLKNT
+244 FVLKNT
-250 DFSGNTNGVSGNTD
+250 DFSGNTNGASGNTD
-264 CDGVL
+264 CDEVL
-269 SNTDFTDNTDRV
+269 LNTDFTDSTDRFS
-281 DGNTDRGCFLLNTDF
+281 GNTDEGCFLLNTDY
-296 TDNTDGIGGNA
+296 TDSTDRFLGNTDEGR
-307 ESDGSLLNTD
+307 
-317 FTDNTDRIGGNAES
+317 F
-331 DGSLMNTDFTD
+331 
-342 NTDRIGGNAES
+342 
-353 DGSLLNTDCTDNTDR
+353 LLNTDCTD
-368 IGGNAE
+368 
-374 SDGSLMNTDFTDNT
+374 FTDSSSG
-388 DRIGG
+388 DFEG
-393 NAESDGFLLN
+393 DGCLLN
-403 TDFTDNTDRVD
+403 TDCADFTDRFS
-414 GNTDRGC
+414 GNTDEEC
-421 FLLNTDFTDFT
+421 F
-432 DGFSGDLDED
+432 
-442 GSLLNTD
+442 LLNTD
-449 CTDCTDSSSGG
+449 CTDFTDSSSGDFEGDGCLLNTDCADFFDSSSGG
-460 LVEVDSGGSLVAL
+460 LGEVDSGGTLVAL

-522 GGNFGHYDT
+522 GGNFGHYDE

-563 EPLFRACHFL
+563 EPLFRVCHFL
-573 WRWKQKHAGKPKE
+573 WRWKQKHTGKPKE
-586 RNCN
+586 RNRN

>member
-1 MEAGLF
+1 MEAVYPGQCAVSVEHDQGVMEAGLF
-7 RFLRFSLGLEWEVKD
+7 RFLRFSLGLEGEVKGL
-22 ILDGRQGCFDWEAC
+22 LDGRKGSFDWDAC

-87 SAYIYNKVCTAGFRC
+87 SAYIYNKVSAAGFRC

-119 RIPGDVDVWVM
+119 RTPGDVDVWVM

-135 LRRIA
+135 LRHIA
-140 LSLTEGDVSSLQES
+140 LSLTEGDGSSLQES

-250 DFSGNTNGVSGNTD
+250 DFSGNT
-264 CDGVL
+264 DGGA
-269 SNTDFTDNTDRV
+269 
-281 DGNTDRGCFLLNTDF
+281 GNTDRDEVLLNTDF
-296 TDNTDGIGGNA
+296 TDSTDSSSGDF
-307 ESDGSLLNTD
+307 EVDGC
-317 FTDNTDRIGGNAES
+317 F
-331 DGSLMNTDFTD
+331 
-342 NTDRIGGNAES
+342 
-353 DGSLLNTDCTDNTDR
+353 LNTDC
-368 IGGNAE
+368 A
-374 SDGSLMNTDFTDNT
+374 DF
-388 DRIGG
+388 
-393 NAESDGFLLN
+393 L
-403 TDFTDNTDRVD
+403 
-414 GNTDRGC
+414 
-421 FLLNTDFTDFT
+421 
-432 DGFSGDLDED
+432 
-442 GSLLNTD
+442 
-449 CTDCTDSSSGG
+449 DSSSGG
-460 LVEVDSGGSLVAL
+460 LGEVDSGGALVAL

-573 WRWKQKHAGKPKE
+573 WRWKQKHTGKPKE
-586 RNCN
+586 RNRN